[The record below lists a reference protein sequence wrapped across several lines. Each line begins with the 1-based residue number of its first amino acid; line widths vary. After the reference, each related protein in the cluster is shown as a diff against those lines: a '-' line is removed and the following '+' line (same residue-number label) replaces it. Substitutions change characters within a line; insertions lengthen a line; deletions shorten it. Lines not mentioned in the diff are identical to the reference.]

1 MNELRKSFHTELDH
15 VKSELVRLAA
25 SVTESIPRATQILLD
40 QDLEGAEYII
50 LGDDEIDARTLD
62 VEEEC
67 YQILALQAPV
77 ASDLRAIVGALRMSA
92 EIERSADLVV
102 NICKASRRIYGHEL
116 DPKLRGII
124 SKMGEQAQVLFGHAI
139 DAYVEM
145 DEAKAASIDDMDS
158 YLDGLQKQFIQAIFE
173 SHAAGNVDLQVAV
186 QLAVVARFYERIG
199 DHAVN
204 IGERV
209 RFMVTGWVPE
219 HDGAARHRARQAID
233 LTPIG
238 GIPAVQASARMGD
251 SDGFGIPPDERT

>member
-1 MNELRKSFHTELDH
+1 MSDLRRPVRIEPQVGELRKSFHTELDH

-25 SVTESIPRATQILLD
+25 SVTEQIPRATQILLD

-77 ASDLRAIVGALRMSA
+77 AGDLRAIIGALRMSA

-102 NICKASRRIYGHEL
+102 NICKAARRIYGHDL
-116 DPKLRGII
+116 DPRLRGII

-145 DEAKAASIDDMDS
+145 DAAKAASIDDMDS
-158 YLDGLQKQFIQAIFE
+158 R
-173 SHAAGNVDLQVAV
+173 SSSC
-186 QLAVVARFYERIG
+186 RRSS
-199 DHAVN
+199 
-204 IGERV
+204 RV
-209 RFMVTGWVPE
+209 M
-219 HDGAARHRARQAID
+219 
-233 LTPIG
+233 
-238 GIPAVQASARMGD
+238 PAVMSTSRSPCSSPSWPGSTSASVTTPSTSASG
-251 SDGFGIPPDERT
+251 SASW